1 MITRIE
7 ATRYRCLERLDTDLQ
22 SFGVL
27 VGANGAGKT
36 TFLDIPG
43 LLGDCLQQREI
54 AQAFTM
60 RRGIHPPRSS
70 SLNELVF
77 CNLGKDFIL
86 AIEAEL
92 PEPIVSA
99 LLPSQTTAVQS
110 NKKRWLRFVRYEVR
124 FDIFND
130 RQLTVGN
137 EYFFLFSE
145 AARPERDEFGTSK
158 ARMFSEVNPHRE
170 WRFIIERPLV
180 GKPAIG
186 RKTATRGRKQGNVG
200 FRPETSKSRT
210 DRSTTVDAS
219 VLALPRVNFES
230 ADEFPATRW
239 FFDLLTKQSVFYHPD
254 IDLLQTASPPGQPE
268 GVMPNAANLPWLVLE
283 LQKDKERFEPW
294 VEHVKTA
301 LPQIK
306 GIRAKERE
314 EDHHAYLA
322 VKYNGG
328 YEVTSS
334 GLSEGTL
341 RILALTVLP
350 YLQKRPA
357 VIITEQPEDGIHPQA
372 IEAVLQSLESVYD
385 SQVLISSHSPVVL
398 ALTKLDQ
405 VLCSRV
411 AANGAATIIKG
422 TDHPRL
428 KEWKG
433 GIDLGSLF
441 AAGVLR

>member
-7 ATRYRCLERLDTDLQ
+7 ATRYRCLERLDADLDTYA
-22 SFGVL
+22 VL

-43 LLGDCLQQREI
+43 MLGDCLQQREVG
-54 AQAFTM
+54 QAFTT
-60 RRGIHPPRSS
+60 RQHGRPPRSS
-70 SLNELVF
+70 TLNELVF
-77 CNLGKDFIL
+77 SGDGTFFNL
-86 AIEAEL
+86 AVEAAL
-92 PEPIVSA
+92 PEEIVNV
-99 LLPSQTTAVQS
+99 LLPYQS
-110 NKKRWLRFVRYEVR
+110 DVVKNHPERWLRFVRYEVR
-124 FDIFND
+124 FEIFNS
-130 RQLTVGN
+130 RELHVGN
-137 EYFFLFSE
+137 EYLFLF
-145 AARPERDEFGTSK
+145 ARTTPPERDDSSSKKLRLYGEGT
-158 ARMFSEVNPHRE
+158 PHRE
-170 WRFIIERPLV
+170 WRVVLDRPLV
-180 GKPAIG
+180 GKAAVG
-186 RKTATRGRKQGNVG
+186 RKTVGLGRKKGNVG
-200 FRPETSKSRT
+200 FRPETSKTRG
-210 DRSTTVDAS
+210 DRSTNVDAG
-219 VLALPRVNFES
+219 VLALPRVLFES

-239 FFDLLTKQSVFYHPD
+239 FFDLLTKKTVFYHPD
-254 IDLLQTASPPGQPE
+254 IDLLQTASPPGLADD
-268 GVMPNAANLPWLVLE
+268 VMPNAANLPWLVLE
-283 LQKDKERFEPW
+283 LQKDKDRFNPW

-341 RILALTVLP
+341 RVLALTILP

-357 VIITEQPEDGIHPQA
+357 VIITEEPENGIHPQA
-372 IEAVLQSLESVYD
+372 IEAVLQSLGSVYD

-398 ALTKLDQ
+398 AMSKLDQ
-405 VLCSRV
+405 ILCSRV
-411 AANGAATIIKG
+411 AANGGATIIKG
-422 TDHPRL
+422 TEHPRL

-433 GIDLGSLF
+433 SIDLGSLF

>member
-7 ATRYRCLERLDTDLQ
+7 ATRYRCLERLDADLA
-22 SFGVL
+22 SYAVL

-36 TFLDIPG
+36 TFLDIPS

-54 AQAFTM
+54 SQAFTT
-60 RRGIHPPRSS
+60 RQHDRPPRSS
-70 SLNELVF
+70 TLNELVF
-77 CNLGKDFIL
+77 SGQGKEFIL
-86 AIEAEL
+86 AIEVEL
-92 PEPIVSA
+92 PELVITA
-99 LLPSQTTAVQS
+99 LLPSQSGPVQ
-110 NKKRWLRFVRYEVR
+110 NNEERWLRFARYEIR
-124 FDIFND
+124 FEIFND
-130 RQLTVGN
+130 RQLIVAN
-137 EYFFLFSE
+137 EYLFLFARSNLPKRGE
-145 AARPERDEFGTSK
+145 ARLHGEVDPHKDWRFVIQRERSGDVAIRPEKQKGKKARPAHVE
-158 ARMFSEVNPHRE
+158 
-170 WRFIIERPLV
+170 
-180 GKPAIG
+180 
-186 RKTATRGRKQGNVG
+186 
-200 FRPETSKSRT
+200 
-210 DRSTTVDAS
+210 AS
-219 VLALPRVNFES
+219 MLALPRVQFES
-230 ADEFPATRW
+230 AEDHPAARW
-239 FFDLLTKQSVFYHPD
+239 LYNTLIQSCVFYHPD
-254 IDLLQTASPPGQPE
+254 IDLLQTASPPGLSAE
-268 GVMPNAANLPWLVLE
+268 VMPNAANLPWLVLE
-283 LQKDKERFEPW
+283 LQKDKERYHPW

-341 RILALTVLP
+341 RVLALTILP
-350 YLQKRPA
+350 YLLKRPA
-357 VIITEQPEDGIHPQA
+357 VIVTEEPENGIHPQA
-372 IEAVLQSLESVYD
+372 IEAVLQSLGSVYD

-398 ALTKLDQ
+398 AMSHLNQ

-411 AANGAATIIKG
+411 SSSGAASIVKG

-433 GIDLGSLF
+433 SIDLGSLF